1 MILGVRRRMKF
12 KKWIS
17 RDQDVFQLTI
27 IRLYFDQ
34 THWVGIKRA
43 FRAPCGNYEQ
53 HRSTKG
59 EAQFDEAVFQFGGFT
74 QVQAE
79 EILFELGSQRKA
91 FLEKIGMNIEFQD
104 LDVSECIEF
113 AQSE

>member
-1 MILGVRRRMKF
+1 MRF
-12 KKWIS
+12 KKWIPK
-17 RDQDVFQLTI
+17 DQDVFQPTL

-34 THWVGIKRA
+34 TRWVGMKRV
-43 FRAPCGNYEQ
+43 FRAPRGNYEQ

-59 EAQFDEAVFQFGGFT
+59 EAQFDKAVFQFGGFT
-74 QVQAE
+74 QAEAE
-79 EILFELGSQRKA
+79 EILSKLRSQRKA
-91 FLEKIGMNIEFQD
+91 FLEKTGMNIEFKD

>member
-1 MILGVRRRMKF
+1 MKF
-12 KKWIS
+12 KKWIP
-17 RDQDVFQLTI
+17 RDQDVFQPTLM
-27 IRLYFDQ
+27 RLYFDKNN
-34 THWVGIKRA
+34 WVGMKRA

-59 EAQFDEAVFQFGGFT
+59 EVQFDKAVFQFGGFT
-74 QVQAE
+74 QAEAE
-79 EILFELGSQRKA
+79 EILSVLRSQRKA

-104 LDVSECIEF
+104 FDVSECIEF

>member
-1 MILGVRRRMKF
+1 MRF
-12 KKWIS
+12 KKWIPK
-17 RDQDVFQLTI
+17 DQDVFQPTL

-34 THWVGIKRA
+34 NCWVGMKRVS
-43 FRAPCGNYEQ
+43 RAPRGSYED

-59 EAQFDEAVFQFGGFT
+59 EVQFDKAVFQFGGFT
-74 QVQAE
+74 QTQAE
-79 EILFELGSQRKA
+79 EILSELRSQRKA
-91 FLEKIGMNIEFQD
+91 FLEKTGMSIEFQD